1 MSKQIF
7 KQDISKNIF
16 LNFLEKN
23 AHVTDKFFI
32 FSKTNY
38 RQANYHNANE
48 TLCELIRPCYH
59 VSKLHYIERKLT
71 YSKFMTILRQLC
83 KATGIS
89 YTSRIVYANSTY
101 NIIYY
106 IVKDS

>member
-7 KQDISKNIF
+7 KQDISKNIL
-16 LNFLEKN
+16 LNFLENN
-23 AHVTDKFFI
+23 ADVTDKFFI

-38 RQANYHNANE
+38 RQADYHNAIGS
-48 TLCELIRPCYH
+48 LCELIKPCYH
-59 VSKLHYIERKLT
+59 VSKLHYIERKLN
-71 YSKFMTILRQLC
+71 YSKFITILRQLC

-106 IVKDS
+106 IVKD